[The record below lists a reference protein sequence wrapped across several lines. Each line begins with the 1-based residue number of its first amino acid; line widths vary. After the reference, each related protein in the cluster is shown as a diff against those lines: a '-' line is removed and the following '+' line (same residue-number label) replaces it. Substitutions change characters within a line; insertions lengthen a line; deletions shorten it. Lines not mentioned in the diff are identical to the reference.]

1 MPNDPANAQLIV
13 PNPLAMCC
21 AGKTVLVVEDS
32 RHASDALRL
41 MLRHLGARMRR
52 ASTLAEAER
61 HLSLYRPEALV
72 VDLGLPDGPGER
84 LIAALAMDPR
94 RPARIL
100 ALSAMSD
107 RGPSAMACGADAF
120 VEKPVPG
127 LAALAAAL
135 APEFILPRA
144 LGQALP
150 DAVGS
155 ADHRSLCD
163 DLDAVTALLHDEPDA
178 SACRYASEFLS
189 GLALQTGDA
198 PLAAMAER
206 LSNGADPGLLLRMIA
221 DRRAALP
228 VM

>member
-1 MPNDPANAQLIV
+1 MLTDPATAPLAV
-13 PNPLAMCC
+13 PNPLANCC
-21 AGKTVLVVEDS
+21 AAKTVLVVEDS

-61 HLSLYRPEALV
+61 HLSLYRPDAV
-72 VDLGLPDGPGER
+72 VIDLGLPDGPGER

-107 RGPSAMACGADAF
+107 RGPTAMACGADAF

-135 APEFILPRA
+135 VPDIILPRA
-144 LGQALP
+144 
-150 DAVGS
+150 S
-155 ADHRSLCD
+155 AHARPATLASEDHRSLCD
-163 DLDAVTALLHDEPDA
+163 DLDAVTALLHDAPDA
-178 SACRYASEFLS
+178 SAFLYASEFLS

-198 PLAAMAER
+198 PLAAMAVR

-228 VM
+228 SL